1 MNVMSLS
8 KIEKNISMLS
18 REDQLLLLER
28 VIHRLRKKDSE
39 EENTIDSQVAAM
51 ASDKEIQTELVKI
64 NEGFS
69 GTEMD
74 GLQGNYLMN

>member
-1 MNVMSLS
+1 MNVMSVS
-8 KIEKNISMLS
+8 NIEKDISMLS

-39 EENTIDSQVAAM
+39 EENTIASQVAAM
-51 ASDKEIQTELVKI
+51 ASDKEIQAELVKI
-64 NEGFS
+64 NEEFV

-74 GLQGNYLMN
+74 GLEKL